1 MTDLIEKESVGNIE
15 ILIIFPKLSVVTE
28 EEANHRLPD
37 CVSWSNLLGLHS
49 TIQPRMAIDVN
60 EIYIQF
66 TSVSY
71 CSLYV
76 YKQ

>member
-1 MTDLIEKESVGNIE
+1 MTGLIEKESVGNIE
-15 ILIIFPKLSVVTE
+15 ILIIFPKLFTVTE
-28 EEANHRLPD
+28 EEANHGLPD
-37 CVSWSNLLGLHS
+37 CVPWSNLLGLHS
-49 TIQPRMAIDVN
+49 TIQSRMTIDVN